1 MGGPFEYVSQRPAI
15 LQATATLGIR
25 DSDVARIVGV
35 VPMVVSQWA
44 TGKRPI
50 PLVRHVAL
58 ELFVVRASGG
68 LAPTA
73 SRSSPNTPARRRE
86 TAWDTFIEWLRLAKE
101 ERGGQELP
109 DDVWTA
115 AVALLLQ
122 NGVSVIPKDFR
133 AMFGEKFADDP
144 AQFLGHFDAAMRR
157 GRIRDV
163 TAMTEKILTN
173 EEQEK

>member
-1 MGGPFEYVSQRPAI
+1 
-15 LQATATLGIR
+15 
-25 DSDVARIVGV
+25 
-35 VPMVVSQWA
+35 MVVSQWA

-58 ELFVVRASGG
+58 EVFVVHASGA

-73 SRSSPNTPARRRE
+73 SKSSPDTAARRRE
-86 TAWDTFIEWLRLAKE
+86 TAWGTLIKWLRLAKE

-109 DDVWTA
+109 DDVSIA

-122 NGVSVIPKDFR
+122 NRVSVIPKDFR
-133 AMFGEKFADDP
+133 AMFGERFAADP
-144 AQFLGHFDAAMRR
+144 AQFLAHFDAAMRR

-163 TAMTEKILTN
+163 TAMTEQILTN
-173 EEQEK
+173 EEQGK